1 MWLVL
6 RGRLQMA
13 DNLIRKQWKGS
24 KFCQFYQAEES
35 VNHLMFECPVVVF
48 VWAVIRDAMK
58 WRDVP
63 KSVRDMGENFIL
75 LGRGGGGGGGFGVFW
90 LNRND
95 CVFNNKIVSSPHAI
109 LFHLISFLQHWMVV
123 SLGRDRGVLELMV
136 EDFKAQVPE
145 EMVAAGVG

>member
-1 MWLVL
+1 ME
-6 RGRLQMA
+6 GC
-13 DNLIRKQWKGS
+13 S
-24 KFCQFYQAEES
+24 EECEGYGGKLYS
-35 VNHLMFECPVVVF
+35 VG
-48 VWAVIRDAMK
+48 A
-58 WRDVP
+58 
-63 KSVRDMGENFIL
+63 
-75 LGRGGGGGGGFGVFW
+75 GGGGDGFGVFW

-123 SLGRDRGVLELMV
+123 SLGCDRGVLELMV